1 MRVPGLYPFFHR
13 HIERGFGQR
22 GLGDPAVVDYVSDLL
37 TRFARTSALYA
48 VKDAEGAPLE
58 RIVQLMVEMQRAQGL
73 DEQRPDRPREAL
85 LATHLGEYTLFMS
98 GLFRERL
105 QARGELNY
113 YVEHGRSAYRHSA
126 GLERNA
132 HRARLFNRLYVTF
145 DRISGTLD
153 HIRREQFPLQPGPR
167 DTPLTALWRL

>member
-1 MRVPGLYPFFHR
+1 MPGLYQFFHR
-13 HIERGFGQR
+13 HVERGFSEH

-37 TRFARTSALYA
+37 ARFARTSALYA

-58 RIVQLMVEMQRAQGL
+58 RVAQVMMEIQRAQGL
-73 DEQRPDRPREAL
+73 ADDARPDRPREAL

-105 QARGELNY
+105 KARGELNY

-132 HRARLFNRLYVTF
+132 QRARLFNRLYVTF

-153 HIRREQFPLQPGPR
+153 HIRREQFPMQAGPR
-167 DTPLTALWRL
+167 DTPLTALWRR